1 MCYGAVIW
9 SGVRSLVIGGSGPE
23 MEELTGFDEG
33 PMNEN
38 WVEELEKRGIEV
50 IPNFL
55 PHEAIKVF
63 HSFKERDMLVYNSRQ
78 GT

>member
-1 MCYGAVIW
+1 
-9 SGVRSLVIGGSGPE
+9 
-23 MEELTGFDEG
+23 
-33 PMNEN
+33 MNES

-55 PHEAIKVF
+55 PDEAIKVF
-63 HSFKERDMLVYNSRQ
+63 YDFKERDMLAYNGRQ